1 MKKWIAIILSLCLLV
16 NAVPAAMA
24 AEETQPETEPVIR
37 EPDQCGED
45 LYWSYEYGT
54 LTISGTGAM
63 DDFPEEAPW
72 AAYSEIIETV
82 LLSGSVTTVGANA
95 FTDYDTLKRVEFG
108 GSLQEI
114 GTKAFK
120 SCDGLTSVTLP
131 RGFRRFGEESFM
143 SCANLTEIHCN
154 GGMPSFN
161 LNCLWDTY
169 AKIYFPVNNPWPL
182 VHIEQLESAFQGRI
196 EFLAE
201 DGTDP
206 YVPPV
211 ETESAATEPV
221 ETEPE
226 TIWTEPEETEAVT
239 EPVEESTVPVTEAET
254 EPVVRTE
261 EPTTLP
267 TEMPTEMPAERPA
280 EVPEKTAANG
290 IWMGLFLI
298 TGTLSLVLLG
308 ALIFRRRRW

>member
-1 MKKWIAIILSLCLLV
+1 MKKLLVVLLSLGLCLSLCL
-16 NAVPAAMA
+16 PAF
-24 AEETQPETEPVIR
+24 AEEIETSGT
-37 EPDQCGED
+37 CGED
-45 LYWSYEYGT
+45 MTWEYEDGT
-54 LTISGTGAM
+54 LYIDGTGAM
-63 DDFPEEAPW
+63 DDFEEDAPW
-72 AAYSEIIETV
+72 AYFRDEIEYV
-82 LLSGSVTTVGANA
+82 ELSGEIEYIGANA

-131 RGFRRFGEESFM
+131 GGFRRFGEESFM

>member
-1 MKKWIAIILSLCLLV
+1 MKKWIAIILSLCLLA

-24 AEETQPETEPVIR
+24 TEETTAETEPVVR
-37 EPDQCGED
+37 EPDQCGDD

-95 FTDYDTLKRVEFG
+95 FTDYDALKRVEFG

-131 RGFRRFGEESFM
+131 KGFRRFGEESFM

-169 AKIYFPVNNPWPL
+169 AKIYYPVNNPWPL
-182 VHIEQLESAFQGRI
+182 THIEQLESAFQGRI

-211 ETESAATEPV
+211 V
-221 ETEPE
+221 
-226 TIWTEPEETEAVT
+226 TEPEETEPEITAAATEEPSQPAT
-239 EPVEESTVPVTEAET
+239 EPATEPAEEVTVPSTETTIPET
-254 EPVVRTE
+254 EPAKETE
-261 EPTTLP
+261 PPVIWTTVP
-267 TEMPTEMPAERPA
+267 TE
-280 EVPEKTAANG
+280 PEQKTPDRSGG
-290 IWMGLFLI
+290 IWMGLCLI
-298 TGTLSLVLLG
+298 SGTLSLVLLG
-308 ALIFRRRRW
+308 ALIFRRRRG